1 MNTTRQRARLHPSRV
16 RTHIAPVIMTS
27 DFDELGV
34 CPRPRIVN
42 QVRTSGNRGLP
53 DGGTI
58 GIHADVNRGEF
69 LTHSSNEGHYPIDL
83 LGDRDRIT
91 PARFNATD
99 VNDLSTGVDAP
110 SHPCQGCLVGK
121 RCSLVIKRV
130 GSAVNDRHHRW

>member
-1 MNTTRQRARLHPSRV
+1 MNTTWQRARLHASRV

-42 QVRTSGNRGLP
+42 QVRTRGNCSLP

-58 GIHADVNRGEF
+58 GIHTDVNRGKF
-69 LTHSSNEGHYPIDL
+69 LTHSRNKGHYPIDL
-83 LGDRDRIT
+83 FGDRDRIA
-91 PARFNATD
+91 PARFDTTD
-99 VNDLSTGVDAP
+99 VNDLRAGVDAP
-110 SHPCQGCLVGK
+110 SHPRQGCVVGK

-130 GSAVNDRHHRW
+130 GSAVNNRHHRW